1 MPGDFIGKVVAIT
14 GAASGIGRRAVERFA
29 ADGATVIAL
38 DIAGLPTVASVTARR
53 LDVTSEDDWQELFAW
68 LLPLHRRIDVL
79 VNCAGI
85 IRMGSV
91 ADTSLADFRAVM
103 AVNVEGTFL
112 GTKHAMRAML
122 PAGEG
127 AIVNLSSTAGIAA
140 SPGAAAYCASKGAVR
155 MLSKVAALDAIAA
168 GTRVRVNSLHPAM
181 TNTPMID
188 KIIDQLG
195 GDATTRDAF
204 AAIQPSGRFAQPD
217 DIVDA
222 IMYLAS
228 DRAGFVNGSELVVD
242 NGFTAQ

>member
-1 MPGDFIGKVVAIT
+1 MPGDFIGKVVVIT

-38 DIAGLPTVASVTARR
+38 DIAGLPTVAGVTARR
-53 LDVTSEDDWQELFAW
+53 LDVTSEDDWQALFAW

-112 GTKHAMRAML
+112 GTKHAMLAML

>member
-1 MPGDFIGKVVAIT
+1 MSGDFIGKVIAIT

-29 ADGATVIAL
+29 AEGATVIAL
-38 DIAGLPTVASVTARR
+38 DIASLPDVAGVAARS
-53 LDVTSEDDWQELFAW
+53 LDVTSEDDWLSLFAW
-68 LLPLHRRIDVL
+68 LLPLHGRIDVL

-91 ADTSLADFRAVM
+91 ADTSLVDFRAVM

-112 GTKHAMRAML
+112 GTKHAMRVML
-122 PAGEG
+122 ASGEG

-181 TNTPMID
+181 TETPMID

-195 GDATTRDAF
+195 GDATTRAAF
-204 AAIQPSGRFAQPD
+204 AAIQPSGRFAQTD

-222 IMYLAS
+222 IMFLAS
-228 DRAGFVNGSELVVD
+228 DRAGFVNGSEMLVD

>member
-1 MPGDFIGKVVAIT
+1 MSGDFIGKIVAIT

-38 DIAGLPTVASVTARR
+38 DIAGLPTVAGVTARR
-53 LDVTSEDDWQELFAW
+53 LDVTSEDDWQALFAW

-122 PAGEG
+122 AAGEG
-127 AIVNLSSTAGIAA
+127 AIVNLSSAAGIAA

-195 GDATTRDAF
+195 GDATIRDAF
-204 AAIQPSGRFAQPD
+204 AASQPSGRFAQPD

-222 IMYLAS
+222 IMFLAS
-228 DRAGFVNGSELVVD
+228 DRAGFVNGSEMVVD

>member
-1 MPGDFIGKVVAIT
+1 
-14 GAASGIGRRAVERFA
+14 
-29 ADGATVIAL
+29 
-38 DIAGLPTVASVTARR
+38 
-53 LDVTSEDDWQELFAW
+53 
-68 LLPLHRRIDVL
+68 
-79 VNCAGI
+79 
-85 IRMGSV
+85 
-91 ADTSLADFRAVM
+91 
-103 AVNVEGTFL
+103 
-112 GTKHAMRAML
+112 
-122 PAGEG
+122 
-127 AIVNLSSTAGIAA
+127 
-140 SPGAAAYCASKGAVR
+140 

-228 DRAGFVNGSELVVD
+228 DRAGFVNGSEMVVD

>member
-1 MPGDFIGKVVAIT
+1 MSGDFIGKVVAIT

-38 DIAGLPTVASVTARR
+38 DIAGLPTVAGVTARR
-53 LDVTSEDDWQELFAW
+53 LDVTSEDDWQALFAW
-68 LLPLHRRIDVL
+68 LLPLHGRIDVL

-140 SPGAAAYCASKGAVR
+140 SPGAAA
-155 MLSKVAALDAIAA
+155 
-168 GTRVRVNSLHPAM
+168 
-181 TNTPMID
+181 
-188 KIIDQLG
+188 
-195 GDATTRDAF
+195 
-204 AAIQPSGRFAQPD
+204 
-217 DIVDA
+217 
-222 IMYLAS
+222 
-228 DRAGFVNGSELVVD
+228 
-242 NGFTAQ
+242 